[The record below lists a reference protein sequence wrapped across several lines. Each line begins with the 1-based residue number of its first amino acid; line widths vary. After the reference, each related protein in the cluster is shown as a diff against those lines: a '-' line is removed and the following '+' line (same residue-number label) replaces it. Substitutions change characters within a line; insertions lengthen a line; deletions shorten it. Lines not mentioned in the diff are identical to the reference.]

1 MKKEKI
7 AGALLL
13 CLWLVFILPIL
24 GQRMAVEKSYRGY
37 ETLVNYEDFKSQAFA
52 RGQSIQDYF
61 TELAQAGAT
70 TVTVGEATINSLK
83 VDPGS
88 TIETSMNGIN
98 LRVKGSN
105 EELAFIKEGL
115 KCLKEEREI
124 KDLGNGEIEI
134 QGKENL
140 RICGSGLP
148 KRPGGKPKGHSQFKC
163 QPDPNLYCWS
173 PR

>member
-13 CLWLVFILPIL
+13 CLWLAFILPIL
-24 GQRMAVEKSYRGY
+24 GQRMAVEKNYRAY

-52 RGQSIQDYF
+52 RGQSVQDYF
-61 TELAQAGAT
+61 KELAQAGAT

-124 KDLGNGEIEI
+124 KDLGPGEIEI
-134 QGKENL
+134 QGKAKDLVLVRKEATNL
-140 RICGSGLP
+140 IKDKMSDRE
-148 KRPGGKPKGHSQFKC
+148 KRPPS
-163 QPDPNLYCWS
+163 
-173 PR
+173 